1 MSLTVREA
9 LSLNVL
15 KDAKV
20 VAGEQGLDNPIRWTH
35 IIDLPDITEWVK
47 GGELLITSGLGIYN
61 APEAQVKYMTQA
73 VEKKIAAVLVTV
85 QEYLPQTTPQMREI
99 ADRAGLPLIEL
110 PRTIAFIE
118 ITEAILRRL
127 AARSLNA
134 EKDYLIDALL
144 AGNLLESEET
154 LARLRGL
161 GLEPEQHHALVLAQ
175 KAGEG
180 FEQSLNDED
189 SREIMSALNRSP
201 RRAMMACLTNWVLA
215 IAPLGTREESS
226 VPFAHA
232 LDAALRESASEP
244 IRVGVGRLV
253 RKMSGFPT
261 SYREARDAL
270 FIASITNDSS
280 LVRHYNDLGVWRLLL
295 RTGEESELQRFSDYY
310 LSPVARHDREHQTGW
325 LATLE
330 TFLHHNGNL
339 RATAR
344 ALNLHRNTIT
354 YQIERIS
361 QLLGQRLDDPEV
373 RLNLQVALRARRLLK
388 ARNRLTE

>member
-61 APEAQVKYMTQA
+61 DPEAQEKYMAQA
-73 VEKKIAAVLVTV
+73 VEKKIAAVLITV
-85 QEYLPQTTPQMREI
+85 QEYLPQTTPRMREI

-127 AARSLNA
+127 AARSLDA

-180 FEQSLNDED
+180 FEQSLTEED
-189 SREIMSALNRSP
+189 SRKIMSALNRSP
-201 RRAMMACLTNWVLA
+201 RRAMMACLTNWVIA
-215 IAPLGTREESS
+215 IAPLGTREGSS

-253 RKMSGFPT
+253 RKMSDFPT
-261 SYREARDAL
+261 SYREAQDAL
-270 FIASITNDSS
+270 FIASITDDSS

-330 TFLHHNGNL
+330 TFLDHNGNL

-361 QLLGQRLDDPEV
+361 QLLAQRLDDPEV

-388 ARNRLTE
+388 ARGKLIE

>member
-61 APEAQVKYMTQA
+61 DPEAQAKYMTQA
-73 VEKKIAAVLVTV
+73 VEKKIAAVFVTV
-85 QEYLPQTTPQMREI
+85 QEYLPQTTPRMREI
-99 ADRAGLPLIEL
+99 ADRASLPLVEL

-175 KAGEG
+175 RAGES
-180 FEQSLNDED
+180 FEQTLSDEQ

-201 RRAMMACLTNWVLA
+201 RRAMMACLANWVLA
-215 IAPLGTREESS
+215 ITPLGTREESS
-226 VPFAHA
+226 VPFAHT
-232 LDAALRESASEP
+232 LDAALRESALEP
-244 IRVGVGRLV
+244 VRVGVGRLV
-253 RKMSGFPT
+253 RKMSDFPT
-261 SYREARDAL
+261 SYREAQDAL
-270 FIASITNDSS
+270 FIASITDEASI
-280 LVRHYNDLGVWRLLL
+280 VKHYNDLGVWRLLL
-295 RTGEESELQRFSDYY
+295 RTGEESELRRFSDYY

-330 TFLHHNGNL
+330 TFLNHNGNL

-344 ALNLHRNTIT
+344 ALNLHRNTVT
-354 YQIERIS
+354 YQVERIS

-388 ARNRLTE
+388 ARDRSAR

>member
-61 APEAQVKYMTQA
+61 DPQAQAKYMTQA
-73 VEKKIAAVLVTV
+73 VEKKIAAVFITV
-85 QEYLPQTTPQMREI
+85 QEYLPQTTPRMREI
-99 ADRAGLPLIEL
+99 ADLAGMPLVEL
-110 PRTIAFIE
+110 PRSIAFIE

-161 GLEPEQHHALVLAQ
+161 GLEPEQNHALLLAQ
-175 KAGEG
+175 RAGES
-180 FEQSLNDED
+180 FEQSLTEEE
-189 SREIMSALNRSP
+189 SREIMGALNRSP

-215 IAPLGTREESS
+215 IVPLGTREESS

-232 LDAALRESASEP
+232 LDAALRETTSEP
-244 IRVGVGRLV
+244 IRVGAGRLV
-253 RKMSGFPT
+253 RKMSDFPT
-261 SYREARDAL
+261 SYREAQDAL
-270 FIASITNDSS
+270 FIAGITNDEGI
-280 LVRHYNDLGVWRLLL
+280 VRHYNDLGVWRLLL
-295 RTGEESELQRFSDYY
+295 RTEESELQRFSEYY
-310 LSPVARHDREHQTGW
+310 LSPVALHDREHQTGW
-325 LATLE
+325 LTTLE
-330 TFLHHNGNL
+330 TFLDQNGNL

-354 YQIERIS
+354 YQVERIS
-361 QLLGQRLDDPEV
+361 QLLGRRLDDPEV

-388 ARNRLTE
+388 SRNKSPE

>member
-35 IIDLPDITEWVK
+35 IIDHPDITKWVK

-61 APEAQVKYMTQA
+61 DTQAQIKYMSQA
-73 VEKKIAAVLVTV
+73 VEKKIAAVFVTV

-99 ADRAGLPLIEL
+99 ADRAGIPLVEL

-154 LARLRGL
+154 MVRLRGL
-161 GLEPEQHHALVLAQ
+161 GLEPDQHHALVLAQ
-175 KAGEG
+175 RAGQS
-180 FEQSLNDED
+180 FEHTLSDEE
-189 SREIMSALNRSP
+189 SRELMGALNRSP
-201 RRAMMACLTNWVLA
+201 RRAMMACLTNRVLA
-215 IAPLGTREESS
+215 IFPLGAREASS
-226 VPFAHA
+226 VPFAHS
-232 LDAALRESASEP
+232 LDAALREQASGP

-253 RKMSGFPT
+253 RKMSDFPT

-270 FIASITNDSS
+270 FIAGVTHDESI
-280 LVRHYNDLGVWRLLL
+280 VKHYNDLGVWRLLL
-295 RTGEESELQRFSDYY
+295 RTEESELQRFADYY
-310 LSPVARHDREHQTGW
+310 LGPVARHDREHQTGW
-325 LATLE
+325 LTTLE
-330 TFLHHNGNL
+330 TFLDQNGNL

-354 YQIERIS
+354 YQVERIS
-361 QLLGQRLDDPEV
+361 QLLGRRLDDPEA

-388 ARNRLTE
+388 ARNKSAD

>member
-20 VAGEQGLDNPIRWTH
+20 VAGDQGLDNPIRWTH
-35 IIDLPDITEWVK
+35 IIDHPDITKWVK

-61 APEAQVKYMTQA
+61 DTQAQITYMSQA
-73 VEKKIAAVLVTV
+73 VEKKIAAVFVTV

-99 ADRAGLPLIEL
+99 ANRAGMPLVEL

-118 ITEAILRRL
+118 ITEAILRKL

-161 GLEPEQHHALVLAQ
+161 GLEPEQYHALVLTQ
-175 KAGEG
+175 KAGES
-180 FEQSLNDED
+180 FEQSLSDEE
-189 SREIMSALNRSP
+189 SRDLMGVLNRAP

-215 IAPLGTREESS
+215 IFPLGTREESS
-226 VPFAHA
+226 VPFAHT
-232 LDAALRESASEP
+232 LDAALREQASEP

-253 RKMSGFPT
+253 RKMSDFPT
-261 SYREARDAL
+261 SYREAQDAL
-270 FIASITNDSS
+270 FIAGITRDESI
-280 LVRHYNDLGVWRLLL
+280 VKHYNDLGVWRLLL
-295 RTGEESELQRFSDYY
+295 RTQESELQRFADYY

-325 LATLE
+325 LTTLE
-330 TFLHHNGNL
+330 TFLDRNGNL

-361 QLLGQRLDDPEV
+361 QLLGRRLDDPEA
-373 RLNLQVALRARRLLK
+373 RLNLQLALRARRLLK
-388 ARNRLTE
+388 ARNKSTD